1 MGQWL
6 LSEKMVVI
14 IHILST
20 YSQTIHYHHQPRVF
34 SPNIYTRIPIGWCL
48 YDLSMCP
55 LHNIK
60 GHPRVFEDRDGFNN
74 IHSKWLIPA
83 RRINIFI
90 FYYYLFSNKCGKSL
104 WHKLVVPID
113 FYYYHHWYFCSSN
126 TNGRLPLE
134 DTVPLV

>member
-1 MGQWL
+1 MTLVRKNGSYYSYTFYVFTDYS
-6 LSEKMVVI
+6 LSSPASR
-14 IHILST
+14 IH
-20 YSQTIHYHHQPRVF
+20 
-34 SPNIYTRIPIGWCL
+34 PNIYTRIPIGWCL